1 MNCSCPKTD
10 CHVELSFKMKTINHV
25 TMTHVK
31 KLSSDIYGVA
41 FSGGPDFQTTAIYTH
56 AIL

>member
-31 KLSSDIYGVA
+31 KVSSDIYIVA
-41 FSGGPDFQTTAIYTH
+41 FSGDFKCHPPDFQTTVI
-56 AIL
+56 